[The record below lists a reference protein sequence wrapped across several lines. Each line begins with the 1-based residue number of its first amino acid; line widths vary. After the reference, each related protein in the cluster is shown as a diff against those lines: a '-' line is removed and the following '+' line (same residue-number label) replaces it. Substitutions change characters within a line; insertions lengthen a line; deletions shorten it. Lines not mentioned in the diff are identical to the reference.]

1 MSQKEL
7 LYLEDAVGHEESIIA
22 ICNDRIS
29 EIDDEEIVSFL
40 NNEIQKHTETKE
52 KLMNLLE
59 VKSNG

>member
-7 LYLEDAVGHEESIIA
+7 LYLEDAVGHEDIIIN
-22 ICNDRIS
+22 ICNDKIS
-29 EIDDEEIVSFL
+29 SINDEEIVSFL
-40 NNEIQKHTETKE
+40 NSEVKKHTETKE

>member
-7 LYLEDAVGHEESIIA
+7 LYLEDAIGHEDTIIK

-29 EIDDEEIVSFL
+29 NIDDEEIVSFL
-40 NNEIQKHTETKE
+40 NSEVQKHTETKE
-52 KLMNLLE
+52 KLINLLE